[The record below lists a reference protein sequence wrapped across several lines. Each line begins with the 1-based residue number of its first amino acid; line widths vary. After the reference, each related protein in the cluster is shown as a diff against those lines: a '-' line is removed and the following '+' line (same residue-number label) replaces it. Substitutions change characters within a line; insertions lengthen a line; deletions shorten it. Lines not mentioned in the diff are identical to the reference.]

1 MMTKDDAREWARRYV
16 GRHPFLFYNF
26 YRLRPSY
33 RDLLVDRRTQI
44 VIEGIPRS
52 GNTFAVV
59 AFQQAQGES
68 VRIAHHLHMPAQVI
82 RAAQWSIP
90 TVLLLRKPTDAALS
104 WVIREPGVPIRQA
117 LKHYVSFYE
126 EAAEY
131 RDAFVVGFF
140 EEVIRDYGTV
150 LERVNA
156 KFGTGFSSFVHS
168 DDNVKCVFDRIEVL
182 HRAKRGGR
190 LDEKAI
196 AHPSAVKAGLKEALR
211 KELEA
216 PEVRKLTARAEAVY
230 DSYRPIEGRG
240 NVL

>member
-1 MMTKDDAREWARRYV
+1 MTKDDAREWARRYL

-26 YRLRPSY
+26 YRMRPSY

-44 VIEGIPRS
+44 VIEGFPRS

-59 AFQQAQGES
+59 AFQQAQRES
-68 VRIAHHLHMPAQVI
+68 VRVAHHLHMPAQVI

-90 TVLLLRKPTDAALS
+90 TLLLARKPTDAALS

-117 LKHYVSFYE
+117 LKHYVSFYKK
-126 EAAEY
+126 AAQY
-131 RDAFVVGFF
+131 RDALVVGFF
-140 EEVIRDYGTV
+140 EEVTRDYGMV

-168 DDNVKCVFDRIEVL
+168 EDNVRCVFDHIDEV
-182 HRAKRGGR
+182 HRARRGGR
-190 LDEKAI
+190 LDEKVI
-196 AHPSAVKAGLKEALR
+196 THPSAVKAGLKDALK

-216 PEVRKLTARAEAVY
+216 PELRKLIAKAEAVY
-230 DSYRPIEGRG
+230 ESLRSIEGR
-240 NVL
+240 VL